1 MKQLRY
7 WSVKIV
13 CGALGLLLGTTSIVA
28 QSRYKSTINGVK
40 HFITLDVQAGEAT
53 TLLDVESNLPIRPAL
68 GLDAQL
74 GIGYELQKNKFFFS
88 VGARATYDLT
98 RNKIK
103 DYTESFLQMDYEN
116 EPVLYRYHYVSIK
129 TSHNILMLG
138 VPVQFGVYITPQV
151 YMAAGVRAEYPLV
164 MSYKTGAQIY
174 TDGVYDQYIQPIEND
189 PKYGYYP
196 KFPLSYSGAR
206 AFKKMYPMVT
216 PGFEVGARFRLK
228 KRTSVRVGAYVEYGF
243 PLGAEY
249 KLPFIDYSLVD
260 QTPGGR
266 SLEDLQQN
274 LIINSELYY
283 EGLSSAYNRLAV
295 GVKATFL
302 FQLKQKQPCV
312 TCVDDSGIAFKPKRS
327 KKK

>member
-98 RNKIK
+98 RNKVK

-228 KRTSVRVGAYVEYGF
+228 KRTFVRVGAYVEYGF